1 VTKKLR
7 LARIFWLGAAA
18 VVIAAA
24 LVALGAVVKG
34 DFSDTDGRILVTL
47 AALLY
52 TGGAALSGLALVD
65 RGPVRILGLVV
76 AAAAPVCLALV
87 LWAIWTFIG
96 DGGGNENAN
105 KLAWSSVLALLAGL
119 IATTGLLLA
128 RRQALVRLAG
138 AAGVLAGLAAFLSIG
153 ATWDEN
159 PSDAYVKA
167 LAVLWILAALAYF
180 LVPIMQRFS
189 NVGVEE
195 AGQRVLATLDGVEL
209 VASRGPV
216 EGVAV
221 EAPAAGERLV
231 LRRRA

>member
-1 VTKKLR
+1 M
-7 LARIFWLGAAA
+7 
-18 VVIAAA
+18 
-24 LVALGAVVKG
+24 
-34 DFSDTDGRILVTL
+34 
-47 AALLY
+47 
-52 TGGAALSGLALVD
+52 
-65 RGPVRILGLVV
+65 RILGLVV